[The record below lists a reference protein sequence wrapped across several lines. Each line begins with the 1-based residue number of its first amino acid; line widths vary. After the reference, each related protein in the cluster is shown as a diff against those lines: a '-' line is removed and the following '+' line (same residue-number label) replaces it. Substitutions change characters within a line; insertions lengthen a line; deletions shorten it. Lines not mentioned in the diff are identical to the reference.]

1 MNPRNPVVG
10 SPSPSSLVSIEDLG
24 QSALESLLTT
34 ALNLVYFQSIILQVS
49 DWFTNYRS
57 RGWRSDLQNAWA
69 QKMDLEEEPYK
80 SCGGTPLDASRE
92 MDQTSMEA
100 CGSKRHH

>member
-1 MNPRNPVVG
+1 MG
-10 SPSPSSLVSIEDLG
+10 SPSMEDFG
-24 QSALESLLTT
+24 QSAPQSLVTT
-34 ALNLVYFQSIILQVS
+34 ALNLVYFQSMILQVS

-69 QKMDLEEEPYK
+69 QKMDLEEELYK
-80 SCGGTPLDASRE
+80 SREGTPLDALHE
-92 MDQTSMEA
+92 MDETSTEA

>member
-1 MNPRNPVVG
+1 MG
-10 SPSPSSLVSIEDLG
+10 SPSSLVGMEGFG
-24 QSALESLLTT
+24 QSAPQSLVTT
-34 ALNLVYFQSIILQVS
+34 GLNLVYFQSMILQVS

-69 QKMDLEEEPYK
+69 QKMDLEEELYK
-80 SCGGTPLDASRE
+80 SCGEIPLDASHE
-92 MDQTSMEA
+92 MDEKSMEA